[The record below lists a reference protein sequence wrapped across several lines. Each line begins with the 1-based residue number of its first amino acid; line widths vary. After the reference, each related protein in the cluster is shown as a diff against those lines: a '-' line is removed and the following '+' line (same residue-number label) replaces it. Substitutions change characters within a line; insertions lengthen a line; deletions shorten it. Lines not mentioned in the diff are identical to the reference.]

1 MQKNRI
7 IGEGSTYALIL
18 EAVLLVSHGQA
29 VLKHFLFTEEQVTD
43 SKSKMVYFYTT
54 SFLVALSKPPPPPH
68 NCQPL
73 PPKYHHPPLLIGAI
87 PLTGSILH
95 ILLPHHLHH
104 HHCLCHYLYDYSELQ
119 SRSIIQSF
127 SPECNLSS
135 KLCRTLIPAAEL
147 LSKLNFLFSDYSDS
161 CKIKSDNFSI
171 KLSDWKEPTTK
182 KWAINNCWQIQMQT
196 CFFSDLC
203 HSLLHWK
210 KQRKCRKGGVSY
222 W

>member
-171 KLSDWKEPTTK
+171 KLSD
-182 KWAINNCWQIQMQT
+182 
-196 CFFSDLC
+196 
-203 HSLLHWK
+203 
-210 KQRKCRKGGVSY
+210 
-222 W
+222 